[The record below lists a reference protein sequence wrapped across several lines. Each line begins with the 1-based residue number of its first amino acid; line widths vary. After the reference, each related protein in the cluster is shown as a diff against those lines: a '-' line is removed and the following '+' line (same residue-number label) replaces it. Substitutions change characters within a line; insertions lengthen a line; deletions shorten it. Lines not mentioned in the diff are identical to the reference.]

1 MEDTQQPKGS
11 AEEALGNDAA
21 GGEFEELF
29 KELAGMYV
37 PPVKNA
43 DNAQLGPVAG
53 GVGFVDS
60 VAGDG
65 AREVPE
71 FVPTVTELE
80 AIFAYWF
87 HEKMDIRL
95 FMFMTGSWGSSD
107 ARIRDFAT
115 RRINRIWELLGQERG
130 QCLRDRL
137 YEEFWQGRNDPR
149 LRECF
154 EKGKLPPA
162 VAAKWA
168 YGEQEEE
175 ADWTAE

>member
-1 MEDTQQPKGS
+1 MKDKQQAKNS
-11 AEEALGNDAA
+11 AGEALGKDEASGNSERLDKKLERMFAPA
-21 GGEFEELF
+21 
-29 KELAGMYV
+29 V
-37 PPVKNA
+37 NNA
-43 DNAQLGPVAG
+43 DNAYLGPLVG
-53 GVGFVDS
+53 VVGFVDS

-87 HEKMDIRL
+87 REKLDIRL
-95 FMFMTGSWGSSD
+95 FMFVTSSWGSSD

-130 QCLRDRL
+130 QCVRDRL

-168 YGEQEEE
+168 YGELEEE
-175 ADWTAE
+175 ADWAVE